1 MTSSHFREPGRPGG
15 PSGKDPE
22 RPLRA
27 VLVATGTEI
36 ALGRT
41 VDTNCA
47 FLAELLA
54 GWGIMCARH
63 LTVADDLAEL
73 EKALR
78 ECWEG
83 YDLTVM
89 TGGLGPTEDDWTRLA
104 AARAFGSPLLYSPD
118 TAAAIR
124 GRMGAWGFGFPPANH
139 RQAWTPG
146 CARVIPNARGTAPA
160 FAVVEGGRA
169 AVFLPGVPREAEFLA
184 ETELMAIVEEI
195 LPGGAGTIATFTMK
209 AAGLGEGR
217 VDELLKDILRG
228 SRNPYVGLSAGL
240 YETRILVT
248 ASAACAEEAEAL
260 AAPVME
266 EIEARLGKHLAGV
279 GEGGMRASVAEIL
292 RRKRLRLGVID
303 SITGGVLA
311 KSLLEHLPPECL
323 AGAVSCAPGRLH
335 GMNAQNYLSVEEA
348 DLVMSLSSK
357 SSPPAGP
364 DASQAGKI
372 TVVTHIRDSRPKLV
386 TPSWARRSGQKAE
399 DFFQITP
406 MSGPQALLHD
416 RVAALACF
424 QLWGFLRDKG

>member
-1 MTSSHFREPGRPGG
+1 M
-15 PSGKDPE
+15 
-22 RPLRA
+22 
-27 VLVATGTEI
+27 
-36 ALGRT
+36 
-41 VDTNCA
+41 
-47 FLAELLA
+47 
-54 GWGIMCARH
+54 
-63 LTVADDLAEL
+63 
-73 EKALR
+73 
-78 ECWEG
+78 
-83 YDLTVM
+83 
-89 TGGLGPTEDDWTRLA
+89 
-104 AARAFGSPLLYSPD
+104 GSWCFS
-118 TAAAIR
+118 
-124 GRMGAWGFGFPPANH
+124 FPPANY

-184 ETELMAIVEEI
+184 ETELKAIVEEI
-195 LPGGAGTIATFTMK
+195 LPGGAGAIATFTMK
-209 AAGLGEGR
+209 AAGLGESR

-228 SRNPYVGLSAGL
+228 SSNPYVGLSAGL

-248 ASAACAEEAEAL
+248 ALASSPEEAEAL

-279 GEGGMRASVAEIL
+279 GEGGTREAAAEIL

-303 SITGGVLA
+303 SITGGLLA

-323 AGAVSCAPGRLH
+323 AGAVSCAPGLLH
-335 GMNAQNYLSVEEA
+335 GLNAQNYLSAEGA

-364 DASQAGKI
+364 DPSQAGKI